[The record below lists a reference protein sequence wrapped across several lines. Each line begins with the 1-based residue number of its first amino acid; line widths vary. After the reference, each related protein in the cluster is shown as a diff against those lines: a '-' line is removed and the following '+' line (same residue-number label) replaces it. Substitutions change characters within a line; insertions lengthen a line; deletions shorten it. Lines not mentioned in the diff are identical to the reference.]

1 MFNIGTMPKQP
12 TFTPSMRMVILHGK
26 EPFLMSR
33 YTDDLETALS
43 KEYGE
48 VEKLVFDGTTTDLAT
63 VLDEIRTLDLLTR
76 HKLVVVDEA
85 DSFLASKGAGST
97 SSRKAIERYAESTVE
112 SATLLLRATAWRP
125 GKLDKAVAKIGLVF
139 KFECLSEPDT
149 VRWCVGRCTKEHAC
163 SIEVDA
169 AQLLVNKI
177 GSALTRLDCELG
189 KLAAMVAPKNNITKK
204 AVIEMVGLS
213 KEEQAWEI
221 QSVLLSGNG
230 SAALTK
236 LGELLDVSKQPKELL
251 MWAVVDLTRRLSAAA
266 SMLSAGQP
274 NADVRKSLRLFGDGG
289 NKLMAVAKRRT
300 PSQLAGLFTEAV
312 AIDARSRSG
321 TLDGRRGLE
330 LLTARICREL
340 H

>member
-1 MFNIGTMPKQP
+1 MGTMPKQP
-12 TFTPSMRMVILHGK
+12 TFTASMRMVILHGK

-33 YTDDLETALS
+33 YTDEIEAALS

-48 VEKLVFDGTTTDLAT
+48 VDKIIFDGATTDLAT

-85 DSFLASKGAGST
+85 DTFLATKGTGST
-97 SSRKAIERYAESTVE
+97 SNRKAIERYAESVVE
-112 SATLLLRATAWRP
+112 SATLLLRATSWRP
-125 GKLDKAVAKIGLVF
+125 GKLDKAVANIGLVF
-139 KFECLSEPDT
+139 KFEPLSESDS
-149 VRWCVGRCTKEHAC
+149 VRWCLGRCTKEHAC
-163 SIEVDA
+163 TIEVEA
-169 AQLLVNKI
+169 AQLLVQKI
-177 GSALTRLDCELG
+177 GLTLTRLDSELA
-189 KLAAMVAPKNNITKK
+189 KLVAMVAPKNNISKEV
-204 AVIEMVGLS
+204 VIEMVGLS

-236 LGELLDVSKQPKELL
+236 LCELLDVSKQPKELL

-266 SMLSAGQP
+266 SMFSQGQS
-274 NADVRKSLRLFGDGG
+274 NVDVRKSLKLFGDGG
-289 NKLMAVAKRRT
+289 NRLMTVAKRRT
-300 PSQLAGLFTEAV
+300 PSQLADLFTEAV
-312 AIDARSRSG
+312 ANDARSRSG

-330 LLTARICREL
+330 LLAARVCREL